1 MKKSNYITELG
12 FKRLLDE
19 QEYLLRVER
28 PEVTKIVQWAASL
41 GDRSENADY
50 LYGKRRLREIDR
62 RLRFLAQKIDDA
74 VVVNPHQVVSNKV
87 QFGATVHLL
96 DEMEIKKNY
105 SIVGVDEIDLKRNLI
120 SWKSPIA
127 TAIMGKSLGDIAEI
141 RSPDKIYEVEI
152 VLIEYKHIH
161 IEAFLA
167 KK

>member
-1 MKKSNYITELG
+1 MKKNNYITELG

-19 QEYLLRVER
+19 QEYLLRIER

-74 VVVNPHQVVSNKV
+74 VVVNPHQNLSQKV
-87 QFGATVHLL
+87 QFGATVHIQ
-96 DEMEIKKNY
+96 DEMEAKKKY

-127 TAIMGKSLGDIAEI
+127 TALMGKTIGDYAEVK
-141 RSPDKIYEVEI
+141 SPDKVYEVEI
-152 VLIEYKHIH
+152 ILIEYTHIH
-161 IEAFLA
+161 IEAFSA